1 VRQMSELSSLSRET
15 YEMVKRG
22 DVEAEY
28 GAVVGRLISDPAL
41 QKAAMKSMVM
51 LEPKT
56 LAEAESIVRQVQQ
69 KGLTTTVKEM
79 EEAFG
84 ERALAIDLYKER
96 ATLLDRAMPMI
107 LDSHKMFDPL
117 LTKLN
122 LAHLG
127 REERYG
133 KIAQLIYGNANKK
146 GNLSDSLN
154 RAASAYAKA
163 GGNAD
168 QYAREFAEDVLR
180 NAEQRDFIG
189 IPDSS
194 QLVSDTTKT
203 QRFAANRELEIELQK
218 YDDTTELT
226 GQKES
231 IQAAEARIRADDT
244 LMNQELKID
253 VINEA
258 GDVSTQTVTMRELLD
273 DVREEEVGQKLLKAC
288 SIGTQ

>member
-1 VRQMSELSSLSRET
+1 
-15 YEMVKRG
+15 
-22 DVEAEY
+22 
-28 GAVVGRLISDPAL
+28 
-41 QKAAMKSMVM
+41 
-51 LEPKT
+51 
-56 LAEAESIVRQVQQ
+56 
-69 KGLTTTVKEM
+69 
-79 EEAFG
+79 
-84 ERALAIDLYKER
+84 
-96 ATLLDRAMPMI
+96 
-107 LDSHKMFDPL
+107 MFDPL

-218 YDDTTELT
+218 YDDTTDLQ

-231 IQAAEARIRADDT
+231 IQAAESRIRADEE
-244 LMNQELKID
+244 LMNQKIEID
-253 VINEA
+253 VVDEQGKLSA
-258 GDVSTQTVTMRELLD
+258 KTVTMRELLD
-273 DVREEEVGQKLLKAC
+273 EVREDEVGHKLLKAC
-288 SIGTQ
+288 SIGTR